1 MKLAQIA
8 TTLTEGVQSYPSDWE
23 GFKNDAQSRGFQVTQ
38 QNGNYVVTHQGQMVG
53 FWDGSAGGGV
63 LTDNPATYQQ
73 YIKTLS

>member
-38 QNGNYVVTHQGQMVG
+38 QNGRYRDWETDRKSVV
-53 FWDGSAGGGV
+53 
-63 LTDNPATYQQ
+63 
-73 YIKTLS
+73 